1 VAWLLPELDVGVVA
15 ALDAGVV
22 AALDAGVVAGVVAA
36 LDAGVVAELPLESP
50 EPEEPELAEL
60 APDVF
65 ELAEDSEEAAVCTEP
80 GRAKATAPAVSTL
93 ATPTPVVAKRTLAL
107 PRFLAATALSSLSPL
122 SAFMSPV
129 SGPALHRPCE
139 LPLR

>member
-1 VAWLLPELDVGVVA
+1 VPELDVGAVA
-15 ALDAGVV
+15 E
-22 AALDAGVVAGVVAA
+22 
-36 LDAGVVAELPLESP
+36 LDAGVVAELDAGVVAELDAGAVAELLLEAPDSA
-50 EPEEPELAEL
+50 ELELAEL

-65 ELAEDSEEAAVCTEP
+65 ELAEDSEVAAVCVDP

-93 ATPTPVVAKRTLAL
+93 ATPTPVVAKRTLAR

-122 SAFMSPV
+122 SSFMCPV
-129 SGPALHRPCE
+129 SGPALDEPCE